1 MHSKEEMDIE
11 SDQME
16 QEEPEQLAEEDLNE
30 DLEDEPIDSTKSFVK
45 VRKTSPASASAQP
58 IQHASQIDE
67 ESDLDKYSG
76 AEDFQ
81 EPSDK
86 DLTKSSV
93 SLRKANKQLK
103 KDLDKCKLDAGQRQ
117 EEVPKQP

>member
-1 MHSKEEMDIE
+1 MDIE

-45 VRKTSPASASAQP
+45 VRKTSPASASARP

-67 ESDLDKYSG
+67 ESDLDKYSE

-81 EPSDK
+81 EPKDK

-93 SLRKANKQLK
+93 SLRTANKQLK
-103 KDLDKCKLDAGQRQ
+103 KELDKCKLDAGQRQ